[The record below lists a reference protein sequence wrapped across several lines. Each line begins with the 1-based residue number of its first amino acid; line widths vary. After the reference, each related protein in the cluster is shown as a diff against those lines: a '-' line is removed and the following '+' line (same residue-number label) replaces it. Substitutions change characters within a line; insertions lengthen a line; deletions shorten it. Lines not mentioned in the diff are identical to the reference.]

1 MEQKPVKL
9 LFAITKSNWGGAG
22 RYVYDMAK
30 HFKNDNTFVIS
41 VLAGGNDDL
50 VRKLK
55 DMDIHTI
62 SMPEL
67 KRDVGI
73 WNDTKAL
80 YRLFVIIKKEKP
92 DILHLNSSKMGLFGA
107 FIGRICGV
115 KKIIFTAHGWPF
127 NEKRPLYQKW
137 IFRMLGM
144 FTVFL
149 THKTITVS
157 QSVLNTLR
165 APKFISKKMTC
176 VYTGIEN
183 PKLYETGLF
192 FEKFSIEKIPGTHI
206 VSAGELHTNKGLDR
220 ALISL
225 AKCKH
230 LPWTYHLLGT
240 GEKKE
245 YLEKLAEQLGIK
257 DRVIFHGFIE
267 NASLYLNSFDLF
279 LFPSR
284 TEALG
289 YVAIEALFSKLPIIA
304 SNVGG
309 IPEVLFDD
317 PYTKLIDCDNEKVFK
332 EALFSML
339 KKLPIVDETN
349 RPGRIKFS
357 PNFMFT
363 ATKKIYL
370 NGR

>member
-9 LFAITKSNWGGAG
+9 LFAITKSNWGGAQ

-30 HFKNDNTFVIS
+30 YFKNDESFNIS
-41 VLAGGNDDL
+41 VLAGGSEDL
-50 VRKLK
+50 IKRLE
-55 DMDIHTI
+55 DINIRTI
-62 SMPEL
+62 SIPEL
-67 KRDVGI
+67 KRNIGI
-73 WNDTKAL
+73 IDDIKAL
-80 YRLFVIIKKEKP
+80 YRLFTIIKKEKP
-92 DILHLNSSKMGLFGA
+92 DIIHLNSSKMGLFGTLA
-107 FIGRICGV
+107 GRVCGI

-127 NEKRPLYQKW
+127 NESRPLYQKW
-137 IFRMLGM
+137 IFRILGIV
-144 FTVFL
+144 TVLL
-149 THKTITVS
+149 THKTIAVS
-157 QSVLNTLR
+157 QNVINSLR
-165 APKFISKKMTC
+165 APKFISKKMNC
-176 VYTGIEN
+176 VYTGIET
-183 PKLYETGLF
+183 PKLYAPGLF
-192 FEKFSIEKIPGTHI
+192 FEKISLEKTPGIHI
-206 VSAGELHTNKGLDR
+206 VSIGELHANKGLDR

-230 LPWTYHLLGT
+230 LKWTYHIIGT
-240 GEKKE
+240 GEKKN
-245 YLEKLAEQLGIK
+245 YLEKLVEQLDLK

-304 SNVGG
+304 SKVGG

-317 PYTKLIDCDNEKVFK
+317 PYTKLIDCNNEKVFK

-339 KKLPIVDETN
+339 KKPLIVDETN

-357 PNFMFT
+357 NSFMFT
-363 ATKKIYL
+363 NTKKIYL
-370 NGR
+370 N

>member
-1 MEQKPVKL
+1 MEQKSVKL
-9 LFAITKSNWGGAG
+9 MLAVTKSNWGGAQ
-22 RYVYDMAK
+22 RYVYDLAK
-30 HFKNDNTFVIS
+30 HFKDDGLFEVSVIT
-41 VLAGGNDDL
+41 GGNDGL
-50 VRKLK
+50 IKKLNNI
-55 DMDIHTI
+55 DIRTI
-62 SMPEL
+62 SISEM
-67 KRDVGI
+67 KRDIGL
-73 WNDTKAL
+73 WNDTKVL
-80 YRLFVIIKKEKP
+80 FRLFAIIRKESP

-107 FIGRICGV
+107 FVGRICGV

-137 IFRMLGM
+137 IFRMLGI
-144 FTVFL
+144 FTVLL

-165 APKFISKKMTC
+165 APKFISKKMIC
-176 VYTGIEN
+176 VYTGIET
-183 PKLYETGLF
+183 PKLYEAGLF
-192 FEKFSIEKIPGTHI
+192 FEKFSVEKIPGTHI
-206 VSAGELHTNKGLDR
+206 VSVGELHTNKGLDR

-230 LPWTYHLLGT
+230 LSWTYHLLGT
-240 GEKKE
+240 GDKKE
-245 YLEKLAEQLGIK
+245 YLEKLVEQLGIK

-304 SNVGG
+304 SKAGG

-317 PYTKLIDCDNEKVFK
+317 PYTKLIDCNNEKVFK

-339 KKLPIVDETN
+339 KKPLIVDETN
-349 RPGRIKFS
+349 RPGRIKFLPS
-357 PNFMFT
+357 FMFA